1 MRCIRGEKKRPFLL
15 QMCDP
20 IGQNGKLSKTKK
32 NRIWQLVGE
41 TQGVFSRCS
50 SEHSGWCLS
59 KAIKPCWNQDW
70 TGGKEAVS
78 EGGGLSFRAE
88 KQSLPVCPLGRE
100 PWLKIGRSVPELRSG
115 NYQCRHHSGLPTL
128 ETYERLNARADGMW
142 WWGKVRQM
150 VDKIRH
156 LQRQS
161 WQMGAGVK
169 LDKWLQGQG
178 DTSKTACG
186 LDRKHTLRLRGHK
199 NNGPVQEDNWFYF
212 KRCWKCFKI
221 YI

>member
-1 MRCIRGEKKRPFLL
+1 
-15 QMCDP
+15 MCDP
-20 IGQNGKLSKTKK
+20 IGQNGKSSKTKK

-41 TQGVFSRCS
+41 SQ
-50 SEHSGWCLS
+50 
-59 KAIKPCWNQDW
+59 
-70 TGGKEAVS
+70 
-78 EGGGLSFRAE
+78 GGLFQVFFRAQWLMS
-88 KQSLPVCPLGRE
+88 KQSDKVMLKPGLDWREGSCEWRWGSQLQGWKTEFICLCPLGGNHDSRLGGQSLSWDQE
-100 PWLKIGRSVPELRSG
+100 ITSVGTIQDFSTG
-115 NYQCRHHSGLPTL
+115 VPTL

-161 WQMGAGVK
+161 RQMGAGVK